1 MRTSD
6 SLSKIAP
13 AICKALAEIK
23 NPEMTG
29 MNPHFRKPYATL
41 AHITCQIRPIMEK
54 HGLCVLQD
62 VAEGPSVSTMI
73 VHTSGEWMASEPLLM
88 APERP
93 GPHGTMAAVTYA
105 RRGSLCAMLSITGEE
120 DDDGNSAMP
129 KRSESAPQTPRTPPS
144 GGKQGSGS
152 GWAGSSE
159 AQQKCIFAKAR
170 GIYKVPAEFDN
181 YMEWMKSTYEIDHTK
196 ELSKSQAKEVIDGL
210 VQIEEEQKP

>member
-1 MRTSD
+1 MRTSET
-6 SLSKIAP
+6 LSKIAP
-13 AICKALAEIK
+13 ALTKALAEIK

-29 MNPHFRKPYATL
+29 MNPHFKKPYATL

-93 GPHGTMAAVTYA
+93 GPHGCMAAVTYA

-129 KRSESAPQTPRTPPS
+129 KRSDSTPQGGSQGRQAPPS
-144 GGKQGSGS
+144 GSKGGAGISEKQR
-152 GWAGSSE
+152 
-159 AQQKCIFAKAR
+159 KCIFAKAKA
-170 GIYKVPAEFDN
+170 GYPDTKAFDDYMRWLKGN
-181 YMEWMKSTYEIDHTK
+181 YNVEHLEELTKQQAGEIIDQLTEGAKS
-196 ELSKSQAKEVIDGL
+196 
-210 VQIEEEQKP
+210 